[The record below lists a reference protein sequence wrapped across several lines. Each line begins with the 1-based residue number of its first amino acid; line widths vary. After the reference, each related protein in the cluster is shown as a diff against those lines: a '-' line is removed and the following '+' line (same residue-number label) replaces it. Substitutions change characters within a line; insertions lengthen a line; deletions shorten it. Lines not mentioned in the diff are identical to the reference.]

1 MQTILTCWLIVT
13 SGNEEGLIEKQS
25 IGHKL
30 ALVVV
35 HIWGQRIVVKDFVRA
50 GVGSFWQI

>member
-13 SGNEEGLIEKQS
+13 SGNEDGLIEKQS

-35 HIWGQRIVVKDFVRA
+35 HIWG
-50 GVGSFWQI
+50 